1 MNLQQLLISYFDEL
15 DDDLKEVISEVYAL
29 ERQKSDELKPRLIA
43 PIKDIIDR
51 VSDFEL
57 LKKGEG

>member
-57 LKKGEG
+57 LKMGEG